1 MRKTPPATLTTTA
14 DSVPPTKPP
23 AGNPAGSPRVLI
35 VIANHHF
42 FYREYAD
49 PKAELE
55 KAGIKVTIAF
65 GRKSVCDPHQNSGEG
80 SDGGRVRPDIA
91 LADAK
96 ADDFDAIVFSGGWG
110 SSMYQYA
117 FRGNYADRAYNGD
130 RTSKEAANRLINDF
144 IRQDKYVGGICHG
157 VSVLAWARVNDSSPL
172 TGKRVVAPQI
182 NGPAGVY
189 NGQQAQPPSRWN
201 AEQNGAQ
208 LAPARSVGS
217 PSPEDDVMVDGK
229 ILTAEDDHAARH
241 FGNCCSHRY
250 DMLQIVGVT
259 GKCPQCT
266 LNCDSGGT
274 ACRSGKLCRVSDWK
288 LILSLPLPER
298 PPLLCDVAGQVSHG
312 CATQAGCASLC
323 HPWPAL

>member
-1 MRKTPPATLTTTA
+1 MRKTPRTTSTATP
-14 DSVPPTKPP
+14 DSVPSTKAP
-23 AGNPAGSPRVLI
+23 AGNSSTVPRVLI

-49 PKAELE
+49 PKEELE
-55 KAGIKVTIAF
+55 KAGIKVTIAA

-80 SDGGRVRPDIA
+80 SDGGRVTPDIA

-117 FRGNYADRAYNGD
+117 FRGNYSDRAYNGD

-144 IRQDKYVGGICHG
+144 ISQDKYVGGICHG
-157 VSVLAWARVNDSSPL
+157 VSVLAWARVNDRSPL
-172 TGKRVVAPQI
+172 VGKHVVAPQI

-208 LAPARSVGS
+208 LAAARSVGS

-241 FGNCCSHRY
+241 FGAVLAR
-250 DMLQIVGVT
+250 
-259 GKCPQCT
+259 
-266 LNCDSGGT
+266 
-274 ACRSGKLCRVSDWK
+274 
-288 LILSLPLPER
+288 
-298 PPLLCDVAGQVSHG
+298 LLLA
-312 CATQAGCASLC
+312 
-323 HPWPAL
+323 PM